1 MTLLSPEL
9 TGVIVVSLLL
19 VWLALG
25 AHIGVALGLAGFLGI
40 YLSVGPDAA
49 FAQISA
55 VPFGT
60 TNSFALAVIPLFI
73 LMGSFATVSGITTEL
88 FRMAYVWIGGL
99 RGGLAMATV
108 MSSAAFGAASG
119 STIVNA
125 AVFTR
130 MAMPEMARF
139 GYDIRLNAGCIAAAG
154 TLAALIPPS
163 ILMVIYAVITE
174 QSIGKLLIAGIVP
187 GILTALIYC
196 GGIYILARVR
206 PDLAP
211 LANLKFSWS
220 ERWQSLRGV
229 YGIMIL
235 FVLVVGG
242 IYGGYFPATYAGAV
256 GAFGAFLIALG
267 KRRLGWS
274 SLVEVLKEAAVTTS
288 VIFII
293 VVGGMLFARFLT
305 YSGLVTTISSA
316 MIGLGVGKYTYLLG
330 FVVLF
335 TILGCFIE
343 PIAIMVMTLPVMFPV
358 MMKAGFDP
366 IWLGVVAVKLAEIGV
381 LTPPVGLNVFVV
393 KSSSPIPVTLGEA
406 FAGVTPFIVLDFLSL
421 GLYVA
426 FPGMIT
432 PIVPVASL
440 PASQVKSH
448 SNDPA

>member
-274 SLVEVLKEAAVTTS
+274 SLVEVLKDAAVTTS

-432 PIVPVASL
+432 WL
-440 PASQVKSH
+440 PNYMA
-448 SNDPA
+448 P

>member
-1 MTLLSPEL
+1 MPLLSPEI
-9 TGVIVVSLLL
+9 TGYLVVGLLL
-19 VWLALG
+19 VWLILG
-25 AHIGVALGLAGFLGI
+25 VHIGVALGLAGFLGI

-49 FAQISA
+49 FAQLAAI
-55 VPFGT
+55 PFGT

-88 FRMAYVWIGGL
+88 FRMAYVWLGTL

-130 MAMPEMARF
+130 MAMPEMTRF
-139 GYDIRLNAGCIAAAG
+139 GYDVRLSTGAIAAAG

-187 GILTALIYC
+187 GMLTAIIYC
-196 GGIYILARVR
+196 SGIYIVARVR

-211 LANLKFSWS
+211 RANLRFTWA
-220 ERWQSLRGV
+220 ERGRALGGV
-229 YGIMIL
+229 SGILLL
-235 FVLVVGG
+235 FVIVVGG
-242 IYGGYFPATYAGAV
+242 IYGGFFPATYAGAV
-256 GAFGAFLIALG
+256 GAFGAFVIALAKG
-267 KRRLGWS
+267 KLDGK

-293 VVGGMLFARFLT
+293 VVGGIMFARFLT
-305 YSGLVTTISSA
+305 YSGLVTSISSA
-316 MIGLGVGKYTYLLG
+316 MVGLGTDKYTYLLG

-343 PIAIMVMTLPVMFPV
+343 PIAIMVMTLPIMFPV
-358 MMKAGFDP
+358 MKEAGFDP
-366 IWLGVVAVKLAEIGV
+366 IWLGVIAVKLAEIGV

-393 KSSSPIPVTLGEA
+393 KSSSPVPVTLGQV
-406 FAGVTPFIVLDFLSL
+406 FVGVTPFILLDFLSL

-426 FPGMIT
+426 FPEMILW
-432 PIVPVASL
+432 L
-440 PASQVKSH
+440 PNLMTS
-448 SNDPA
+448 

>member
-49 FAQISA
+49 FAQIAA

-211 LANLKFSWS
+211 LANLKFNWS

-229 YGIMIL
+229 YGILIL

-256 GAFGAFLIALG
+256 GAFGAFIIALS

-274 SLVEVLKEAAVTTS
+274 ALIEVLKDAAVTTS

-432 PIVPVASL
+432 WL
-440 PASQVKSH
+440 PNFMA
-448 SNDPA
+448 P

>member
-1 MTLLSPEL
+1 MTLLSPET

-19 VWLALG
+19 VWMALG
-25 AHIGVALGLAGFLGI
+25 VHIGVALGLAGFIGI

-49 FAQISA
+49 FAQIAA

-60 TNSFALAVIPLFI
+60 INSFTLAVIPLFI

-125 AVFTR
+125 AVFTK

-174 QSIGKLLIAGIVP
+174 QSIGKLLIAGVVP

-211 LANLKFSWS
+211 LANLKFSWA
-220 ERWQSLRGV
+220 ERWQSLQGV
-229 YGIMIL
+229 WGIMIL

-256 GAFGAFLIALG
+256 GAFGAFIIALS
-267 KRRLGWS
+267 KRRLGWK
-274 SLVEVLKEAAVTTS
+274 SLIEVLKEAAVTTS
-288 VIFII
+288 VIFIV
-293 VVGGMLFARFLT
+293 VVGGILFARFLT
-305 YSGLVTTISSA
+305 YSGLVTTISTA
-316 MIGLGVGKYTYLLG
+316 MIGLGLGKYSYLFG
-330 FVVLF
+330 FVLLF

-343 PIAIMVMTLPVMFPV
+343 PIAIMVMTLPIMFPV
-358 MMKAGFDP
+358 MKEAGFDP
-366 IWLGVVAVKLAEIGV
+366 IWLGVIAVKLAEIGV

-393 KSSSPIPVTLGEA
+393 KSSSPIPVTLGQA
-406 FAGVTPFIVLDFLSL
+406 FAGVTPFILLDFLSL

-432 PIVPVASL
+432 WL
-440 PASQVKSH
+440 PNLTA
-448 SNDPA
+448 P